1 MVKLY
6 ANEPMNKTHNKCL
19 LNQKDV
25 ASIKIEDV
33 NINNPKNNNENENVK
48 SKYTKVL
55 VNNPYYNRD
64 IILKITKRQKGVYI

>member
-6 ANEPMNKTHNKCL
+6 AKPMNNTHNKCL
-19 LNQKDV
+19 LNQKDI

-33 NINNPKNNNENENVK
+33 NINNPKNNNENDNVK